1 MDNFAPTAE
10 RVGDSALFVEFY
22 SDAIQSGYKSEAAGH
37 PVFDDIEMIRILTPG
52 DTKTIIETKV
62 DETHKRRFPAQYAR
76 YKAGETNKVS
86 GWALKEWPAVT
97 MSQVKTLNY
106 HNVMTVEQLSAI
118 SDQACSNLGMG
129 MFELR
134 NKARAALEAAECNA
148 DREAKAANE
157 VRMQSEID
165 SLKSQLQALN
175 AQAQEKRGPG
185 RPAKE

>member
-10 RVGDSALFVEFY
+10 RVGDSALYVEFY
-22 SDAIQSGYKSEAAGH
+22 SEAFQSMYKSEAAGH
-37 PVFDDIEMIRILTPG
+37 PVFDDFEMIRIQTPG
-52 DTKTIIETKV
+52 DSKTIIETKV
-62 DETHKRRFPAQYAR
+62 DETHKRRFPVQYAR

-86 GWALKEWPAVT
+86 GWTLKEWPAVT

-106 HNVMTVEQLSAI
+106 HNVFTVEQLSSI
-118 SDQACSNLGMG
+118 SDQSCSNIGMG

-134 NKARAALEAAECNA
+134 NKARAALEVAEGNA
-148 DREAKAANE
+148 EREAKAANE
-157 VRMQSEID
+157 VRMQNEID
-165 SLKSQLQALN
+165 SLKAQLQAVN